1 VLNDL
6 RLHSNLASHECGG
19 KPSPGTLFYSCARR
33 NPLVMG
39 NHESVPNAFT
49 LSGDNISR
57 INQLLRLAQR
67 HAQLDQVMVGPHLQN
82 ALTDLEDTLSDQ
94 IAALDNAAQDDLADA
109 EESGAAER
117 ERRASYSRYQ
127 AA

>member
-1 VLNDL
+1 MHPFLFVCPHEILSL
-6 RLHSNLASHECGG
+6 WALINLFLIRS
-19 KPSPGTLFYSCARR
+19 L
-33 NPLVMG
+33 
-39 NHESVPNAFT
+39 

-67 HAQLDQVMVGPHLQN
+67 HARLDQVMVGPHLQN
-82 ALTDLEDTLSDQ
+82 ALTDLEDALSDQ

-109 EESGAAER
+109 EESGAADR
-117 ERRASYSRYQ
+117 QRRASYSRYQ

>member
-1 VLNDL
+1 V
-6 RLHSNLASHECGG
+6 C
-19 KPSPGTLFYSCARR
+19 TLFYSNARR

-39 NHESVPNAFT
+39 THQSVPDTFT

-67 HAQLDQVMVGPHLQN
+67 HARLDQVMLGPHLQN
-82 ALTDLEDTLSDQ
+82 ALTELEDALSDQ

-109 EESGAAER
+109 EESGAADR
-117 ERRASYSRYQ
+117 QRRASYSRYQ

>member
-1 VLNDL
+1 M
-6 RLHSNLASHECGG
+6 
-19 KPSPGTLFYSCARR
+19 GT
-33 NPLVMG
+33 
-39 NHESVPNAFT
+39 HQTVPDTFT
-49 LSGDNISR
+49 LSGDNMSR
-57 INQLLRLAQR
+57 VTQLLRLAQR
-67 HAQLDQVMVGPHLQN
+67 HARLDQATAGPRLQD

-109 EESGAAER
+109 EELGAAER

>member
-1 VLNDL
+1 MST
-6 RLHSNLASHECGG
+6 HQ
-19 KPSPGTLFYSCARR
+19 T
-33 NPLVMG
+33 
-39 NHESVPNAFT
+39 VPDTFT

-57 INQLLRLAQR
+57 ITQLLRLAQR

-109 EESGAAER
+109 EGSGAPER
-117 ERRASYSRYQ
+117 ERRAWRPLR